1 MQYTY
6 EFEMW
11 RGERQWCIAPF
22 DFDGATQGE
31 DVGDACE
38 SAADWLR
45 ETILDRIM
53 AGRPLP
59 TPGFDNQPRHD
70 GVRVIVS
77 VDVSLDQVGRISA
90 AEAARELGLSRPRI
104 TAMVNSGKLD
114 GWREGRNLWVTRA
127 SVEARKADTPKA
139 GRPKKVSVDAAL
151 ECH

>member
-11 RGERQWCIAPF
+11 RGEGQWCIAPF
-22 DFDGATQGE
+22 GFDGATQGE
-31 DVGDACE
+31 DVSDACE

-45 ETILDRIM
+45 ETILDCM
-53 AGRPLP
+53 MDGRALP
-59 TPGFDNQPRHD
+59 APKFNNRLQHD
-70 GVRVIVS
+70 GVRVVVS
-77 VDVSLDQVGRISA
+77 VDVSLDQVARMSA

-127 SVEARKADTPKA
+127 SVEARKAEAPKA
-139 GRPKKVSVDAAL
+139 GRPKRVAAI
-151 ECH
+151 